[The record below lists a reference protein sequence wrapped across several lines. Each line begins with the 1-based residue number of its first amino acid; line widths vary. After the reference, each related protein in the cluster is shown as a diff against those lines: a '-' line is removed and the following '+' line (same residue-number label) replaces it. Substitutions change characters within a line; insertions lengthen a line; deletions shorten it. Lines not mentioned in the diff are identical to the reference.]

1 MRAAGTRTNEITARQ
16 DGEEAEMRIEQA
28 FPSPFFR
35 AGDILDGEPVL
46 TIAAVSTET
55 LGDGD
60 ERRCL
65 SFEETEKRLVLN
77 KTNWLRVA
85 ELTKQ
90 DDDGNWVGH
99 KIRLTRRPVQ
109 FRGDLV
115 AAIRVDAANR

>member
-1 MRAAGTRTNEITARQ
+1 
-16 DGEEAEMRIEQA
+16 MRIEQA

-35 AGDILDGEPVL
+35 AGDILDGEPTL
-46 TIAAVSTET
+46 TIATVTTET

-65 SFEETEKRLVLN
+65 TFEETDKKFLVN
-77 KTNWLRVA
+77 KTNWLKCA
-85 ELTKQ
+85 EITGEM
-90 DDDGNWVGH
+90 DDENWVGH